1 MKSVTFILLI
11 LMSNTFAIAQSI
23 NQESQKGK
31 NKETRVNK
39 NYTVT
44 VADGNSRCQILIN
57 DVPLMYYEGSGER
70 SFFANSAIL
79 HSGEQTIKIVTRGKI
94 PAVTIVE
101 INNKQGAY
109 AKTEIWKNNGVLKGT
124 FKAEVPYAN
133 IGWDK
138 SRIISKDSAMFKE
151 ANIWFHSMG
160 NLLESGKGEEF
171 MKHLIPAERLAAL
184 MYNLTAEETARFHSN
199 WTSFLSRKAFS
210 LVPLSDC
217 EIEIA
222 GNGRLFHLTNNLGE
236 GGFAL
241 KADNGQILFLDIY
254 LHVPTATSSIKPIL
268 ANFKQITTDF
278 KRSLEK

>member
-1 MKSVTFILLI
+1 
-11 LMSNTFAIAQSI
+11 MSNTFASAQSI
-23 NQESQKGK
+23 NQNSHIDK
-31 NKETRVNK
+31 NEVTRPNK

-57 DVPLMYYEGSGER
+57 DVPLMYYEGSGDR

-79 HSGEQTIKIVTRGKI
+79 NSGEQTVKIVTTGKI
-94 PAVTIVE
+94 PAVTIIE
-101 INNKQGAY
+101 TNNKQGEY
-109 AKTEIWKNNGVLKGT
+109 AKKEIWKNYGVLKGNFT
-124 FKAEVPYAN
+124 AEVPYSN

-138 SRIISKDSAMFKE
+138 SRIISKDSAMLKE
-151 ANIWFHSMG
+151 ANIWFQNMG

-171 MKHLIPAERLAAL
+171 MKHLIPAEKLAAL
-184 MYNLTAEETARFHSN
+184 MYNLTAEETSRFHSN
-199 WTSFLSRKAFS
+199 WTSFISRKAFS

-222 GNGRLFHLTNNLGE
+222 GNGKLFHLTNNLNE

-241 KADNGQILFLDIY
+241 KTDNGQVLFLDIY

-278 KRSLEK
+278 KRRLEK